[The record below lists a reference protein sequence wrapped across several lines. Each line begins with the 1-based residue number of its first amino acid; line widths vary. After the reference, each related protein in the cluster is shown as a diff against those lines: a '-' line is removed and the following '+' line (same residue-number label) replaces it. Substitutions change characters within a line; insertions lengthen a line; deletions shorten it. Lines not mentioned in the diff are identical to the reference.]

1 MADWVPTREQ
11 DFVDLCHKWKTGL
24 SDAAN
29 ITACAW
35 NQTEV
40 TAALGAV
47 DAFLTARAAYED
59 DNSSKNRLAKD
70 ECPNACGVWAWE
82 FAA

>member
-1 MADWVPTREQ
+1 M
-11 DFVDLCHKWKTGL
+11 LNCGYN
-24 SDAAN
+24 AAN

-35 NQTEV
+35 NQTDV

-59 DNSSKNRLAKD
+59 DNSSKNRLAKSAII
-70 ECPNACGVWAWE
+70 P
-82 FAA
+82 